1 MVNPAL
7 RALAQTWIVSRRVA
21 RVAIMDI
28 TEIARMLAALGVT
41 LGIIGLVAVAA
52 RRYGPTALLRLRTP
66 AERRLKVVESLMLDP
81 QRRLVLIRCD
91 DEEQLILLGE
101 GRLLTAGP
109 AKGKIG
115 ASS

>member
-109 AKGKIG
+109 AKGNVE